1 MGCRALLAEAA
12 GALLAASRTGSRY
25 ARSTHPPD
33 LPRTPSP
40 GGRRRPLPSPPL
52 QSDLDGR
59 NGTPRRASRGSR
71 GAPSWTA
78 ARCFDAPTLAL
89 LSTSPRVFSAAAA
102 DPPTPR
108 PAAAAVRDDIILTDA
123 CVARLRQLAE
133 EDRGAADAASASESS
148 SNTSAEKEK
157 PTALPML
164 RIAVDGGGCS
174 GFQYAFSLDAD
185 AGVGP
190 ADVVFERDGARVVVD
205 DISLEYVRGATV
217 DYVEEMIKSSFAIVE
232 NPNAQSGCGC
242 GTSFAVK

>member
-1 MGCRALLAEAA
+1 MQQNS
-12 GALLAASRTGSRY
+12 ASSSS
-25 ARSTHPPD
+25 A
-33 LPRTPSP
+33 RTP
-40 GGRRRPLPSPPL
+40 
-52 QSDLDGR
+52 
-59 NGTPRRASRGSR
+59 
-71 GAPSWTA
+71 
-78 ARCFDAPTLAL
+78 ARCFDASTLPARAHI
-89 LSTSPRVFSAAAA
+89 STSPRFFSAAAE
-102 DPPTPR
+102 PTSES
-108 PAAAAVRDDIILTDA
+108 AAAAVRDDIILTDA

-148 SNTSAEKEK
+148 SEKEK
-157 PTALPML
+157 STALPML

>member
-1 MGCRALLAEAA
+1 
-12 GALLAASRTGSRY
+12 
-25 ARSTHPPD
+25 
-33 LPRTPSP
+33 
-40 GGRRRPLPSPPL
+40 
-52 QSDLDGR
+52 
-59 NGTPRRASRGSR
+59 
-71 GAPSWTA
+71 
-78 ARCFDAPTLAL
+78 
-89 LSTSPRVFSAAAA
+89 
-102 DPPTPR
+102 
-108 PAAAAVRDDIILTDA
+108 
-123 CVARLRQLAE
+123 
-133 EDRGAADAASASESS
+133 
-148 SNTSAEKEK
+148 
-157 PTALPML
+157 ML

>member
-1 MGCRALLAEAA
+1 M
-12 GALLAASRTGSRY
+12 
-25 ARSTHPPD
+25 
-33 LPRTPSP
+33 
-40 GGRRRPLPSPPL
+40 
-52 QSDLDGR
+52 
-59 NGTPRRASRGSR
+59 
-71 GAPSWTA
+71 
-78 ARCFDAPTLAL
+78 AL